1 MATSPATSMSMSK
14 FNTCYSQAVCEESLV
29 SAAKRGHQAAFGELC
44 ERHSK
49 RVFHTMLRI
58 TKNREDAEDALQD
71 SLLSAFIHLGSFDG
85 RSSFSTWLTRIAI
98 NSALMKL
105 RKNRGNR
112 EVSMDEPTG
121 TGDTSPR
128 FEPIDWQP
136 DPEARYVQG
145 ERRRIVVG
153 AISALRTNLRQVVE
167 IRELQEG
174 SLRETAERLG
184 ISVAAAKARLFHAKA
199 ALRKSPKLIL
209 FRKGRGRRPSQT
221 IVNAG
226 SVREIKNYP
235 ASRKLSGSRV
245 LVA

>member
-1 MATSPATSMSMSK
+1 MTNVLTG
-14 FNTCYSQAVCEESLV
+14 YSQAVHEESLV
-29 SAAKRGHQAAFGELC
+29 SAAKRGHQAAFGALF

-71 SLLSAFIHLGSFDG
+71 SLLSAFIHLGTFDG

-105 RKNRGNR
+105 RKNRGSR
-112 EVSMDEPTG
+112 EVSMDESTG
-121 TGDTSPR
+121 MGDASPR
-128 FEPIDWQP
+128 FEPVDSHP
-136 DPEARYVQG
+136 DPEAHYAQG

-153 AISALRTNLRQVVE
+153 AIRALRSNLREVVE

-199 ALRKSPKLIL
+199 ALRKSPKLML
-209 FRKGRGRRPSQT
+209 FRKSRGRKATMPFVTARRVSETRGYQ
-221 IVNAG
+221 
-226 SVREIKNYP
+226 
-235 ASRKLSGSRV
+235 ASAKLSGARA